1 MKCKLC
7 GKTVRSITH
16 WNREH
21 KAWMRS
27 RPRKARKSRKASGE
41 AVGRRRGKKGKKGK
55 KRHRNGSSPAS
66 ELPDAPVGFVV
77 ETVTYRRA

>member
-1 MKCKLC
+1 MKCKQC
-7 GKTVRSITH
+7 GRTVRSITH

-27 RPRKARKSRKASGE
+27 RPRKARKPRKASGE
-41 AVGRRRGKKGKKGK
+41 AVGRRRGKKGK

>member
-41 AVGRRRGKKGKKGK
+41 AVGRRRGKKGKK
-55 KRHRNGSSPAS
+55 RHRSGSSPAS